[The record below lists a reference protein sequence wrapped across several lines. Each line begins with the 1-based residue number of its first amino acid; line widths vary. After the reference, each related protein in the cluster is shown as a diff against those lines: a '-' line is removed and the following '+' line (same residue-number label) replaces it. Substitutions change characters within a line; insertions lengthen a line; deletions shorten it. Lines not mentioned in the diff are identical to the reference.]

1 MTFLQGVDQEGWLK
15 FMVQGTVLHMPTNK
29 PRGRIPHRPCEALRP
44 MGLAVTAC
52 DYLESVQITSPSA
65 VLDRCLWRYMMKPSL
80 GRLLS
85 LWERA
90 DSGSQ
95 LRDEVL
101 EGQHSLGTCFTKQAL
116 QILCDMQ
123 EWPSEE
129 CPWVLLA
136 RRDTLGRLAVDAP
149 EAFETQDRSA
159 STILAWI
166 SCSSKS
172 RGRLSG
178 FNQDGSRQWLR
189 PIQVEHERQHL
200 PGAMWGLET
209 WSWIQTRLVTDAC
222 SSHFCIETAWS

>member
-1 MTFLQGVDQEGWLK
+1 
-15 FMVQGTVLHMPTNK
+15 MVQGTVLHMPTNK

-52 DYLESVQITSPSA
+52 DYLESAQITSPSA

-85 LWERA
+85 LWEQA

-200 PGAMWGLET
+200 PEGHVGAGNMELDD
-209 WSWIQTRLVTDAC
+209 IQTRLVTDTC
-222 SSHFCIETAWS
+222 SSHFCIETVWS